1 MRILVT
7 GSTGVIGGQVISHLN
22 ALGGKDLDIRA
33 LTRDPAKASAAGT
46 FPATVTPV
54 AGDLTQIDA
63 MRAAVRDI
71 DALFLL
77 APNAAD
83 ELTQA
88 MQAMNIAR
96 EVGVKGIVYLSV
108 FGAAAYSNVP
118 HFIGKRAVEWMIE
131 DGALP
136 VTILRPTYFI
146 QNDLRQQMPLM
157 MNGVYAQPIGGKGL
171 SMVDIR
177 DIGEVAAREL
187 LRRAANPTPQPSIAY
202 TLAGP
207 DPITA
212 DAAVAIWAEV
222 LSRPIRH
229 AGNDLDSLEAT
240 LKSMMPH
247 WYAYDLR
254 LMMQRYQQQGAI
266 ATPDEIA
273 ALTAIL
279 GRPPRSYRAFAEDAA
294 KQWLSA

>member
-7 GSTGVIGGQVISHLN
+7 GGTGVIGGQVIAYLS
-22 ALGGKDLDIRA
+22 ALGGNTLDIRA
-33 LTRDPAKASAAGT
+33 FTRDPEKAVASGKL
-46 FPATVTPV
+46 PAHVTPV

-63 MRAAVRDI
+63 MRAAMRDI

-83 ELTQA
+83 ELTQTI
-88 MQAMNIAR
+88 QALSVAR
-96 EVGVKGIVYLSV
+96 EAGVKGIVYLSV
-108 FGAAAYSNVP
+108 LGAAAYTDVP
-118 HFIGKRAVEWMIE
+118 HFIGKHAVEMMI
-131 DGALP
+131 DDCALP
-136 VTILRPTYFI
+136 VTVLRPSYFI
-146 QNDLRQQMPLM
+146 QNDLRQQTPLLTH
-157 MNGVYAQPIGGKGL
+157 GVYAVPIGGEGV

-187 LRRAANPTPQPSIAY
+187 LRRAGNTSPLPASTY

-207 DPITA
+207 EPITA
-212 DAAVAIWAEV
+212 DVAVAIWADV

-229 AGNDLDSLEAT
+229 AGNDLNALENT
-240 LKSMMPH
+240 LKGMMPH
-247 WYAYDLR
+247 WQAYDLR

-266 ATPDEIA
+266 ATADEIA

-279 GRPPRSYRAFAEDAA
+279 GRPPRSYRAFAEAA
-294 KQWLSA
+294 AQQWLAA

>member
-7 GSTGVIGGQVISHLN
+7 GGTGVIGGQVISYLST
-22 ALGGKDLDIRA
+22 LGGDTVDIRA
-33 LTRDPAKASAAGT
+33 LTRDPEKARASGAL
-46 FPATVTPV
+46 PAHVTPV

-63 MRAAVRDI
+63 MRAAMRDI

-83 ELTQA
+83 ELTQTI
-88 MQAMNIAR
+88 QALSVAR
-96 EVGVKGIVYLSV
+96 EAGVKGIVYLSV
-108 FGAAAYSNVP
+108 LGAAAYTDVP
-118 HFIGKRAVEWMIE
+118 HFIGKHAAEMMIK
-131 DGALP
+131 DCALP
-136 VTILRPTYFI
+136 ATVLRPAYFI
-146 QNDLRQQMPLM
+146 QNDLRQQTPLLTH
-157 MNGVYAQPIGGKGL
+157 GVYAAPIGGKGI

-187 LRRAANPTPQPSIAY
+187 LRRAGNVTPLMATTY

-207 DPITA
+207 DPVTA
-212 DAAVAIWAEV
+212 DLAVSIWADV

-229 AGNDLDSLEAT
+229 AGNDLNALENTLRAT
-240 LKSMMPH
+240 MPQWH
-247 WYAYDLR
+247 AYDLR
-254 LMMQRYQQQGAI
+254 LMMQRYQQQGAV

-279 GRPPRSYRAFAEDAA
+279 GRPPRSYRAFAEAA
-294 KQWLSA
+294 AHQWVSA